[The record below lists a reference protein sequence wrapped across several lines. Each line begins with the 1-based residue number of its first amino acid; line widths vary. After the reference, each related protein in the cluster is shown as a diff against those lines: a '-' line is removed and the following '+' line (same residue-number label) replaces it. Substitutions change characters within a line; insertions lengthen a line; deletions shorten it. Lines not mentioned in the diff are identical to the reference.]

1 MGRLK
6 DDLDEMHLYIN
17 KSEMLIKDTI
27 WAISWIGGIC
37 AINKTTDK
45 QALASAYLVFSL
57 SLIMEFGRKIKDKK
71 HWFSRVVD
79 GVFCLAI
86 ICILLMAT
94 ATLMGVQLC
103 GNDDKVMFN
112 ISIGIMIYMLIDF
125 LVVWIEPD
133 IKIPDKKEENK
144 DMKIDDKVDLFEKN
158 LYSGCLGDINKGDDK
173 DE

>member
-6 DDLDEMHLYIN
+6 DNLDEMHLYIN

-94 ATLMGVQLC
+94 AALMGVQLC

-112 ISIGIMIYMLIDF
+112 ISIGIMIDF
-125 LVVWIEPD
+125 FVVWIEPD
-133 IKIPDKKEENK
+133 IKIPDNKEENK
-144 DMKIDDKVDLFEKN
+144 DMEIDDKVDLFEKN

>member
-6 DDLDEMHLYIN
+6 DNLDEMHLYIN

-94 ATLMGVQLC
+94 AALMGVQLC

-125 LVVWIEPD
+125 LLYGLNQILRYRT
-133 IKIPDKKEENK
+133 IKKKIK
-144 DMKIDDKVDLFEKN
+144 TWKLMTK
-158 LYSGCLGDINKGDDK
+158 
-173 DE
+173 